1 MGRDFTLD
9 IYHKLC
15 ISVMNAGFQIHRVND
30 YLSSSVKEEGK
41 KIIMR
46 HDVDLKPERAL
57 EMAKLEKS
65 LGFNSTYYFRYINGV
80 FNEEI
85 IKEISSMGHEIGY
98 HYEVLAKCNGKMTE
112 AIDKF
117 KFELSKFRQ
126 IVHIDTICMHGS
138 PLSKWNDLDLWD
150 NYNFEDYEIQGE
162 AFLSINYDKVHYFT
176 DTGRSWNGAAYNV
189 RDKVQSKKSKILV
202 KSTSELIYAL
212 NSINSDVSI
221 NTHPQRW
228 HNGFFGWTFELLSQN
243 IKNIGKRYLLRK
255 HG

>member
-15 ISVMNAGFQIHRVND
+15 VSAMAAGFRIQRVND
-30 YLSSSVKEEGK
+30 YLSSSIKGEEK

-46 HDVDLKPERAL
+46 HDVDLRPERAL

-65 LGFNSTYYFRYINGV
+65 LGFNSTYYFRFINGV

-85 IKEISSMGHEIGY
+85 IKEIHGMGHEIGY
-98 HYEVLAKCNGKMTE
+98 HYEVLAKCNGKMSE
-112 AIDKF
+112 AIEKF

-126 IVHIDTICMHGS
+126 IVHVDTICMHGS
-138 PLSKWNDLDLWD
+138 PLSKWNDLDLWE

-162 AFLSINYDKVHYFT
+162 AFLSIDYDNVHYFT
-176 DTGRSWNGAAYNV
+176 DTGRSWNGDAYNV
-189 RDKVQSKKSKILV
+189 RDKVRSNKLKIVV
-202 KSTSELIYAL
+202 KSTLELIDAL
-212 NSINSDVSI
+212 LHINGDVSI

-228 HNGFFGWTFELLSQN
+228 HNGFIGWTFELFSQN

-255 HG
+255 RS